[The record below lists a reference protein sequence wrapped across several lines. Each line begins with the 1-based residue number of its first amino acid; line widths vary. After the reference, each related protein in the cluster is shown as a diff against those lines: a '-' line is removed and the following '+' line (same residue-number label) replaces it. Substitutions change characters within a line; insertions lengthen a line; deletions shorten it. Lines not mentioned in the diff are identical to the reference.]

1 MFKFNP
7 YNFTI
12 TIDEA
17 IQPAGIP
24 TDTTQVFDP
33 KYKPIPYAG
42 PLAGK
47 PGYRENLLGPG
58 VFKPNAKPLIGAKR
72 STRIAF
78 TNDAGKRETQSFSG
92 LAAVQQA
99 PIQQNVR
106 ANLAASQQASPPLTP
121 GVMTPIQK
129 QVMLAKNLAKRA
141 GQNKGTGANPGTPP
155 VYPPPPLPPP
165 PPPAPPAPPPPVTT
179 STGISARRQK
189 ADTFVGG
196 LASAAS
202 SIGGSTNRRPDRFGD
217 PGRLIQGLY
226 DAGKAAYDYM
236 KTPGTPGSAATAT
249 SPAVAPTPGRFDLRG
264 GGRIPRAGVAGA
276 FGLIAGGPV
285 GGVVGAALGAL
296 TGKGQP
302 RKPIPEE
309 RYYRVYKM
317 ISQHDHR

>member
-1 MFKFNP
+1 MFRFNP

-17 IQPAGIP
+17 IQPPGIP
-24 TDTTQVFDP
+24 IDYVQMRNPAGRRAWVPPGTDFADDNP
-33 KYKPIPYAG
+33 DRI
-42 PLAGK
+42 LA
-47 PGYRENLLGPG
+47 PGGGPG
-58 VFKPNAKPLIGAKR
+58 SGKNF
-72 STRIAF
+72 
-78 TNDAGKRETQSFSG
+78 NDLSDE
-92 LAAVQQA
+92 QQA

-106 ANLAASQQASPPLTP
+106 ANIIASQQASPPLTP

-129 QVMLAKNLAKRA
+129 QVMLAKKLAKRA

-155 VYPPPPLPPP
+155 VYPPSPLPPP
-165 PPPAPPAPPPPVTT
+165 PTGAGSPPPPSPATT
-179 STGISARRQK
+179 STGVSARRQK
-189 ADTFVGG
+189 TDTFVGG

-226 DAGKAAYDYM
+226 DAGKVAYDYF

-249 SPAVAPTPGRFDLRG
+249 SPAVAPTPGRFDPRG
-264 GGRIPRAGVAGA
+264 GSRLARAAGGAA
-276 FGLIAGGPV
+276 FGTIAFGPV
-285 GGVVGAALGAL
+285 GGVVGAALGAF
-296 TGKGQP
+296 TGRTP
-302 RKPIPEE
+302 KPIPEE